1 MFNDDV
7 DCDKPDLS
15 ELIEAWEEKD
25 GEWKDRLLAWRRI
38 YAWEASV
45 SKAFTRHDLIERFIP
60 QGSRC

>member
-38 YAWEASV
+38 YAWEHSCP
-45 SKAFTRHDLIERFIP
+45 KQQLL
-60 QGSRC
+60 